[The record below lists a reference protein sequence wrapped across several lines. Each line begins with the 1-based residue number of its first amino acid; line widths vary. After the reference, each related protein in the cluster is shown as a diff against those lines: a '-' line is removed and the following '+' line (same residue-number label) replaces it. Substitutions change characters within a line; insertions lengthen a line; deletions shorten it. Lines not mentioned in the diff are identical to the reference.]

1 MNKKI
6 AVFTTIFPMEVEYLH
21 DFFDSLERQTYKN
34 YDIIIINDGYKYF
47 NSLEKKYN
55 KLNIIELKYSNTI
68 AKNREYGI
76 NYIIENN
83 YDILIFGDSD
93 DYFME
98 NRVEKSIEFLRS
110 YDIIVNDLSLFDEH
124 GVFIKKYISNR
135 VKNNTEIDFQFIK
148 DKNIFG
154 LSNTAV
160 NVNILDKVVFS
171 KDLIAVDWF
180 LYKRLLKLKYSAI
193 FTNETETYYRQYENN
208 TIGLD
213 TINGIY
219 PLWWEDINHV
229 KETN

>member
-6 AVFTTIFPMEVEYLH
+6 AFLTTIFPMNDKYLY
-21 DFFDSLERQTYKN
+21 DFFDSLQRQTYKFF
-34 YDIIIINDGYKYF
+34 DIIVINDGYQNF
-47 NSLEKKYN
+47 NILTEKYN
-55 KLNIIELKYSNTI
+55 KLNIIELKYSSTI

-76 NYIIENN
+76 NYVIDNN

-98 NRVEKSIEFLRS
+98 NRIEKSIEMLES
-110 YDIIVNDLSLFDEH
+110 YDIIVNDLSLFDED
-124 GVFIKKYISNR
+124 GVFIEKYISNR
-135 VKNNTEIDFQFIK
+135 IKNKTEIDFKFVE

-160 NVNILDKVVFS
+160 NVSILDKVQFD

-180 LYKRLLKLKYSAI
+180 LYKSLLKLKYSAI
-193 FTNETETYYRQYENN
+193 FTNETETYYRQYANN

-213 TINGIY
+213 TKNGIY
-219 PLWWEDINHV
+219 PLWWEDIKNI
-229 KETN
+229 KENN